1 MEILAITVRGSL
13 IGHTVRW
20 DRAPSWAD
28 TSHQLYTASV
38 PFVRVPFKPSLLA
51 WMILSWVWFVPRWPW
66 RRGTSYSARR
76 RFVERGMI
84 ALLTTIRRILPKK
97 KNTQTNKKNV
107 YTYRRI
113 ARRALRTNNTVCL
126 NSPRRYF
133 FFRFLFKKRKP
144 VNMVKLD

>member
-1 MEILAITVRGSL
+1 MEILAITVRGSS

-28 TSHQLYTASV
+28 TSHQLYTVSV

-51 WMILSWVWFVPRWPW
+51 WMILSWVWFVLRRPC

-84 ALLTTIRRILPKK
+84 ALLTTIRHILSKK
-97 KNTQTNKKNV
+97 KKIHKQIKKNV
-107 YTYRRI
+107 YTYRRRI

-133 FFRFLFKKRKP
+133 FPFP
-144 VNMVKLD
+144 I

>member
-1 MEILAITVRGSL
+1 MEILAITVRGSS

-51 WMILSWVWFVPRWPW
+51 WMILSWVWFVLRRPC

-97 KNTQTNKKNV
+97 KTHKQIKKTFTRTEEELREGLCERTTQYV
-107 YTYRRI
+107 WI
-113 ARRALRTNNTVCL
+113 LRADI
-126 NSPRRYF
+126 